1 MEEYKNNQLLNR
13 KNRVKKDT
21 KKDQVEANDIFIN
34 DEELLQFN

>member
-21 KKDQVEANDIFIN
+21 EKDQVEANDIFIN
-34 DEELLQFN
+34 DEEAIAI